1 MEGQIAFNTLL
12 RRLPRPV
19 LLDEKLIWRENA
31 GLRGLTAL
39 KIGFD
44 AAVPRTRT

>member
-12 RRLPRPV
+12 RRLSAPR
-19 LLDEKLIWRENA
+19 LLDQTLEWRDNA

-39 KIGFD
+39 NISFD
-44 AAVPRTRT
+44 QGYPKAIA